1 MNPKRGKKLRW
12 ALALLALS
20 AAALGSFLRTD
31 RAGEMICQAMRAELP
46 RAIGHEVEI
55 GSCKVLPFDQAIRL
69 TGVSIKAKGAEKP
82 LAEAETAEVS
92 VRGIFLGSIA
102 LSHVTLIKPKVHL
115 DLATLPK
122 PTPQKPNA
130 ACPLELLKT
139 LSIDRLEITNAE
151 VEVVA
156 PDATVSLKGFGL
168 NWEVR
173 RGAIDANLE
182 LLGGSAMVKGR
193 TVAIGKSKIE
203 GELDL
208 ADERATVR
216 RAEVQ
221 VDGATASLTGK
232 LEALCE
238 TPEVALTGQVFV
250 PLSMIPRLTGQLPG
264 ARGSVWVRASANG
277 KLPRPS
283 VRAEI
288 QATDVALPPAKPGDI
303 SARVAFN
310 GKDVT
315 LEELHARVG
324 LGWVKVQGAMKLDE
338 HLTMKATVE
347 SHEASLAQALE
358 KAGVPGS
365 WVEMA
370 ASVKGGVTGH
380 LLPRPEIAGDFDAKI
395 AHFRLGARAY
405 DAPVSQGID
414 ILAIPNAR
422 AAFRFAVTPERVW
435 FSNAKVQAGPTLASQ
450 ATADVSI
457 YFDFEGKGVEVNAD
471 ASHLELKDFGQLAG
485 LDIDGK
491 GSATVHVYGPPA
503 GNVLIDGQVAL
514 RDFVLAHY
522 ALGVVQSPARVRGTT
537 LSFDQI
543 LGQKGKTQFSGATAL
558 HFKKEGLYVKSDVV
572 VSKGRT
578 EDLIDVIAGLHPNVE
593 VFQGPLTGDVDGEGH
608 IDSPGS
614 TLTGTIALNLKDT
627 RYYDRN
633 LGSGPVTLR
642 FDHGEALVVE
652 PMKLVGPLGST
663 SLRGRW
669 SWSGPLDFEFA
680 LEGGSLAELINPDTR
695 SVAGRFQVKGSVG
708 GDTTST
714 VVNAWLTSPE
724 VYMSGYPLGPAH
736 LELRLLG
743 RELDVFGV
751 PFGTSRGKAHIAVKE
766 PYPVTGGFNI
776 DLKDLK
782 AVLPAEAVKQGVTGA
797 MGGKI
802 ALSGNLMR
810 GQGVVVGASLDT
822 LSLSRGD
829 FAVRNDGPVEA
840 SWHKGKYT
848 VDRLVM
854 RGTGTEVETEGTWG
868 PETADLKSHG
878 AVDLRWVEPFAPTLE
893 RTGGRAEIA
902 ANVTGSIEDPEV
914 AGTAEIQDA
923 HFLVRGA
930 PFSARAVSGRA
941 DFSRSRVL
949 LSDFRGFVNDGKV
962 RARADVK
969 LSKFAI
975 AGVEANLDVEEMNY
989 APRPDWP
996 AVLTGNVL
1004 FYGKPDHSKGPGY
1017 TLAGNVDVVRFRYEK
1032 PMVLEALQ
1040 RDVRERRYASSD
1052 VRPQEWLRFDL
1063 DLSLTGDVRMDN
1075 NLAKGR
1081 LGGRVKLLGTNV
1093 NLAASGTVEALDGS
1107 QAYFR
1112 GNQLNIERGLLTFN
1126 GSSIEPTF
1134 DLTAH
1139 TQIREYLV
1147 KVKAFGR
1154 LDDPKVAYNSEPALS
1169 EADVVSLLTLGITS
1183 HDQAT
1188 NIAGAGLAADALFS
1202 ASGLNRQVQRFLGNG
1217 EVIKDQRVNLSTTYN
1232 EGTGQAEPSLSLEAK
1247 ILTEDLKVGV
1257 TQPMTG
1263 RGPKAQAE
1271 YRFNKGVS
1279 ARAQWDNQSTD
1290 SSVGNPGV
1298 DLKFRF
1304 EWE

>member
-1 MNPKRGKKLRW
+1 VNPKRGKKLRW
-12 ALALLALS
+12 ALALLAVS

-31 RAGEMICQAMRAELP
+31 RAGELICQAMRAELP
-46 RAIGHEVEI
+46 RALGHDVKI
-55 GSCKVLPFDQAIRL
+55 GSCRVLPFDQAIRL
-69 TGVSIKAKGAEKP
+69 TGVSIAAKGADQP

-92 VRGIFLGSIA
+92 LRGIFLGSIA
-102 LSHVTLIKPKVHL
+102 LSQVTLTRPRVRL

-122 PTPQKPNA
+122 PSPQQANA

-151 VEVVA
+151 VELLA
-156 PDATVSLKGFGL
+156 PDARVSLTGVGL

-182 LLGGSAMVKGR
+182 LLGGSATVQGR
-193 TVAIGKSKIE
+193 TVAIGKSKVE

-208 ADERATVR
+208 ADERATLR

-221 VDGATASLTGK
+221 VDGATASITGK

-250 PLSMIPRLTGQLPG
+250 PLSAVGRVTGQLPG

-277 KLPRPS
+277 KLPKPS

-310 GKDVT
+310 GKEVT

-324 LGWVKVQGAMKLDE
+324 LGWVKVQGAVKLDDQ
-338 HLTMKATVE
+338 LTMKATVE

-370 ASVKGGVTGH
+370 TSVKGGVSGH
-380 LLPRPEIAGDFDAKI
+380 LLPKPELAGDFDAKI

-422 AAFRFAVTPERVW
+422 AAFRFAVQPDRIW
-435 FSNAKVQAGPTLASQ
+435 FSNARVQAGPTLASQ

-471 ASHLELKDFGQLAG
+471 ATHLELKDFGQLAG

-491 GSATVHVYGPPA
+491 GSASVHVYGPPA
-503 GNVLIDGQVAL
+503 SNIAIDGQVAL

-543 LGQKGKTQFSGATAL
+543 LGQKGKTQFSGQTAL
-558 HFKKEGLYVKSDVV
+558 NFKTEGLYVKSDVV
-572 VSKGRT
+572 VTRGRT

-593 VFQGPLTGDVDGEGH
+593 VFQGPLTGDVEGEGH
-608 IDSPGS
+608 IDSPGA

-633 LGSGPVTLR
+633 LGAGAVTLR

-652 PMKLVGPLGST
+652 PMKLVGPLGAT
-663 SLRGRW
+663 SLKGRW
-669 SWSGPLDFEFA
+669 SWSGPLDFEFG

-695 SVAGRFQVKGSVG
+695 SVSGRFQIKGSVG

-724 VYMSGYPLGPAH
+724 VYLSGYPLGPSH

-743 RELDVFGV
+743 RELDLFGV
-751 PFGTSRGKAHIAVKE
+751 PFGTSRGKAHIVVKE
-766 PYPVTGGFNI
+766 PYPLTGGFSV

-782 AVLPAEAVKQGVTGA
+782 AVLPTEAVKQGVTGTL
-797 MGGKI
+797 GGKI
-802 ALSGNLMR
+802 ALSGNLLP
-810 GQGVVVGASLDT
+810 GQGVVVGALLDT
-822 LSLSRGD
+822 LSLSRDD
-829 FAVRNDGPVEA
+829 FAVRNEGPVEA

-848 VDRLVM
+848 VARLVM

-893 RTGGRAEIA
+893 RTGGRAEFA
-902 ANVTGSIEDPEV
+902 ASVTGSTDDPEV

-923 HFLVRGA
+923 HFLVRGS
-930 PFSARAVSGRA
+930 PFSARSVSGRA

-949 LSDFRGFVNDGKV
+949 LSDFAGFVNDGKV

-969 LSKFAI
+969 LSKFSI

-996 AVLTGNVL
+996 TVLTGNVL
-1004 FYGKPDHSKGPGY
+1004 FYGKPDNY
-1017 TLAGNVDVVRFRYEK
+1017 TLAGSLDVVRFRYEK

-1052 VRPQEWLRFDL
+1052 QRPQEWLKFDL
-1063 DLSLTGDVRMDN
+1063 DLALTGDVRMDN

-1093 NLAASGTVEALDGS
+1093 NLAASGTIEALDGS

-1202 ASGLNRQVQRFLGNG
+1202 ASGLNRQVQRFLGKN
-1217 EVIKDQRVNLSTTYN
+1217 EVIKEQRVNLSTTYN
-1232 EGTGQAEPSLSLEAK
+1232 EGTGQAEPSLSWESK
-1247 ILTEDLKVGV
+1247 ILTEDFKVGV

-1263 RGPKAQAE
+1263 RGTKAQAE